1 MQADTAIRGQL
12 GELIVYEDE
21 LCVGDFVHQL
31 NGALFAD
38 PPAVDESQVLQR
50 FHVSEGKRQH
60 SIADQSRV

>member
-38 PPAVDESQVLQR
+38 SPEVDES
-50 FHVSEGKRQH
+50 
-60 SIADQSRV
+60 

>member
-31 NGALFAD
+31 NGAFFAD
-38 PPAVDESQVLQR
+38 SPEVDES
-50 FHVSEGKRQH
+50 
-60 SIADQSRV
+60 